1 MSHNEGLMELEALKQ
16 QFGLINEKLE
26 KQSLINE
33 KMVSETVRVKIG
45 RMERWYR
52 QRFSIYALA
61 PVPVVTFINMGF
73 HWGFTALFIAI
84 SVAQFLLDL
93 KCYRILNPKE
103 LDSLSMAQASE
114 NVTKHRYW
122 RALADKVMI
131 IPLAILA
138 IWTVLTASGYTMNI
152 PIITITAVMILGG
165 VIWGVK
171 LQKEN
176 MKKLDEA
183 MDAIKALRR

>member
-33 KMVSETVRVKIG
+33 KMVSETVRVKID

-61 PVPVVTFINMGF
+61 PIPVVTFTNMGF

-103 LDSLSMAQASE
+103 LDSLSMTQASE
-114 NVTKHRYW
+114 NVNRHRYW

-131 IPLAILA
+131 VPLAILA
-138 IWTVLTASGYTMNI
+138 VWTVLTASGYTMNI
-152 PIITITAVMILGG
+152 PIITITAALILGG

>member
-16 QFGLINEKLE
+16 QFGVINEKLE

-33 KMVSETVRVKIG
+33 KMVSETVRIKIG

-93 KCYRILNPKE
+93 KCYRILNPME
-103 LDSLSMAQASE
+103 LDSLSMTQASE
-114 NVTKHRYW
+114 NVTRHRYW

-138 IWTVLTASGYTMNI
+138 VWTVLTASGYTMNI
-152 PIITITAVMILGG
+152 PIITITAAMILGG

-183 MDAIKALRR
+183 MDRIKALRR

>member
-16 QFGLINEKLE
+16 QFGVINEKLE

-33 KMVSETVRVKIG
+33 KMVSETVRIKIG

-93 KCYRILNPKE
+93 KCYRILNPME
-103 LDSLSMAQASE
+103 LDSLSMTQASE
-114 NVTKHRYW
+114 NVTRHRYW

-138 IWTVLTASGYTMNI
+138 VWTVLTASGYTMNI
-152 PIITITAVMILGG
+152 PIITITAAMILGG

-183 MDAIKALRR
+183 MDGIKALRR

>member
-33 KMVSETVRVKIG
+33 KMVSETVRIKIG
-45 RMERWYR
+45 HMERWYR

-84 SVAQFLLDL
+84 SVAQFLLDF
-93 KCYRILNPKE
+93 KCYRILDPKE
-103 LDSLSMAQASE
+103 LDSLSMSQASE
-114 NVTKHRYW
+114 NVTRHRYW

-131 IPLAILA
+131 VPLAILA
-138 IWTVLTASGYTMNI
+138 VWTVLTASGYTMNI
-152 PIITITAVMILGG
+152 PIITVTAAMILGG
-165 VIWGVK
+165 AIWGVK

-176 MKKLDEA
+176 LKKLDEA
-183 MDAIKALRR
+183 MDTIKALRR

>member
-33 KMVSETVRVKIG
+33 KMVSETVRVKID
-45 RMERWYR
+45 RTERWYR

-61 PVPVVTFINMGF
+61 PVPLVTFINMGF
-73 HWGFTALFIAI
+73 HCGFTALFVAI
-84 SVAQFLLDL
+84 CVAQFLLDL

-103 LDSLSMAQASE
+103 LDSLSMTQASE
-114 NVTKHRYW
+114 NVIQHRYW

-131 IPLAILA
+131 VPLALLA
-138 IWTVLTASGYTMNI
+138 VWTVLSASGYTMNI
-152 PIITITAVMILGG
+152 PIITITAAMILGG

>member
-93 KCYRILNPKE
+93 KCYRILNPME
-103 LDSLSMAQASE
+103 LDTLSMTQASE
-114 NVTKHRYW
+114 NVTRHRYW
-122 RALADKVMI
+122 RSLADKVMI

-138 IWTVLTASGYTMNI
+138 VWTVLTASGYTMNI
-152 PIITITAVMILGG
+152 PIITVTAAMIMGG